1 MNNFMFITRVMVLN
15 FSKKD
20 TQLTCSAWLFEKQVL
35 SKVFCLMRSVLFL
48 NSKSIDCVLVSII
61 KVQAFL
67 VKLQLILFA

>member
-1 MNNFMFITRVMVLN
+1 MNNFMFITPVMVLN

-20 TQLTCSAWLFEKQVL
+20 TQLTCSEWLFEKQVL
-35 SKVFCLMRSVLFL
+35 SEVFCLMRSVLFL

>member
-20 TQLTCSAWLFEKQVL
+20 TQLTCSEWLFEKLVL